1 MRHSGSVHPVLLE
14 RPYLDR
20 QRGRSRELA
29 SPLERRVEVGGPNDA
44 ETAEMLLAFRE
55 GAVGHED
62 LVTLQA
68 NHRRSARGMQ
78 PAVEDPRAGPLQL
91 VPDGRNL
98 AHDRCKHFWRR
109 RLADRLIDAEQIL
122 LHFHGHPR
130 VCDRRGAGVHAL
142 YERAPAGS
150 TADGG
155 DSDPCVE
162 LAATV
167 APGSPDPGETAAA
180 PAGV

>member
-109 RLADRLIDAEQIL
+109 RLRSEEHTSELQSQSNLVCRLL
-122 LHFHGHPR
+122 LEKKQ
-130 VCDRRGAGVHAL
+130 AGN
-142 YERAPAGS
+142 
-150 TADGG
+150 
-155 DSDPCVE
+155 
-162 LAATV
+162 
-167 APGSPDPGETAAA
+167 
-180 PAGV
+180 